1 MKRYQEAVTAFQD
14 ALDLYRQVDGTPQ
27 EEADCLENIYFTSCY
42 DVKYLF
48 SYKFFNNYKIFSNNL
63 YTF

>member
-27 EEADCLENIYFTSCY
+27 EEADCLENIRHVLRAMGG
-42 DVKYLF
+42 DDEARA
-48 SYKFFNNYKIFSNNL
+48 
-63 YTF
+63 